1 MTEDIS
7 KSVLFN
13 SKTSRA
19 CECCGK
25 YKMKANFYRWY
36 SIIQKDEDNNRLL
49 LGIVCNNC
57 AIREGLGNKFLKK
70 KRR

>member
-7 KSVLFN
+7 KFVLFD

-36 SIIQKDEDNNRLL
+36 SVVRRDRDGSPLFL
-49 LGIVCNNC
+49 AIVCNYC
-57 AIREGLGNKFLKK
+57 GVREGLGSKFLKK